1 MPSISKFL
9 FDTSF
14 DGPVAKAPP
23 KPVRRNFTA
32 AEVEAEKAKAFAE
45 GHAAGAAEAASEAAQ
60 RSAAA
65 LEAVAARLADM
76 LRQADKTRTDSLQT
90 AVGAATAMTRK
101 LLPALA
107 RREAIN
113 EIEALVRDCLG
124 RMHDEPKIVL
134 RLHESLVETFRTR
147 VDTAADAAGFSGRVV
162 VVADPRLAPAD
173 VRIEWADGGVERNTQ
188 QVWQEIEAII
198 DRFVASGPTK

>member
-14 DGPVAKAPP
+14 DGPAANVPP

-32 AEVEAEKAKAFAE
+32 AEVEAAKAKAFAD
-45 GHAAGAAEAASEAAQ
+45 GHAAGTNESTSEAAQ

-65 LEAVAARLADM
+65 LESIAAKLNELVRH
-76 LRQADKTRTDSLQT
+76 TDRNRAESLKA
-90 AVGAATAMTRK
+90 AVGSAMAIVRK
-101 LLPALA
+101 MLPALA
-107 RREAIN
+107 RREAVT
-113 EIEALVRDCLG
+113 EIETLVRDCLG
-124 RMHDEPKIVL
+124 RMHDEPKMVV
-134 RLHESLVETFRTR
+134 RVHESLVETFRAR
-147 VDTAADAAGFSGRVV
+147 IDTTADASGFSGRIA
-162 VVADPRLAPAD
+162 VVADAKQTPAD

-198 DRFVASGPTK
+198 ERFVASGPTR

>member
-14 DGPVAKAPP
+14 DGPAAKAPP

-32 AEVEAEKAKAFAE
+32 AEVEAEKAKAFAD
-45 GHAAGAAEAASEAAQ
+45 GHAAGAHEATSEAAQ

-65 LEAVAARLADM
+65 LEAIAAKLNEM
-76 LRQADKTRTDSLQT
+76 VRQGDRHRVEGLKT
-90 AVGAATAMTRK
+90 AVGSAMAIVRK

-107 RREAIN
+107 QRESVN
-113 EIEALVRDCLG
+113 EIEALLRDCLG
-124 RMHDEPKIVL
+124 RMHDEPKMVV
-134 RLHESLVETFRTR
+134 RVHESLVETFRAR
-147 VDTAADAAGFSGRVV
+147 IDTTADASGFSGRIV
-162 VVADPRLAPAD
+162 VVADAKQTPAD

-198 DRFVASGPTK
+198 ERFVASGPTK